1 MLFGMRALST
11 KLPNWVNQC
20 RLKLFPPGC
29 LFCHQPLRVESHCC
43 RECLE
48 KVVTI
53 SPSCC
58 RICGVP
64 LAESLAPGP
73 CGKCLSSPPA
83 QASSVSLFAYRGG
96 VRDAM
101 LRWKLGS
108 DDAAVRW
115 LIGVA
120 ENRLTELFKPED
132 MLLPVPMPLS
142 RMRKS
147 GQHHAADLCRM
158 IAQVT
163 GSTWDWRILRRR
175 GQQARQSELSGVARR
190 KNLRKSFYVDEDY
203 LKLIRLDKGITG
215 KVWVVDDIVTTGT
228 TLDYAAK
235 ALRPLKHPVH
245 AFSLART
252 LQNE

>member
-1 MLFGMRALST
+1 
-11 KLPNWVNQC
+11 
-20 RLKLFPPGC
+20 
-29 LFCHQPLRVESHCC
+29 
-43 RECLE
+43 
-48 KVVTI
+48 
-53 SPSCC
+53 
-58 RICGVP
+58 
-64 LAESLAPGP
+64 
-73 CGKCLSSPPA
+73 
-83 QASSVSLFAYRGG
+83 
-96 VRDAM
+96 M